1 MPREQQK
8 RGRRAEKKAQ
18 KDGEPKRKSDEVPE
32 EPVAKRIK
40 PSGDVDADGDTH
52 VTYDHGADYIPLDQ
66 GDQQFG
72 QQEGGEQRE
81 SEDNGDMPFFGL
93 LDADES
99 EYFSRASEILESN
112 QFENAEEKHLF
123 VESVYREANG
133 KELKIACSQGC
144 SRLMEKLIS
153 MSDVRQ
159 IRRLFSKF
167 IGNFLHLVQ
176 HRFAS
181 HCCETLFI
189 NAAPAVMQKTSKTQ
203 AKKDDNNGGEAED
216 DEPEL
221 SLSEMF
227 MAVIKELEG
236 NWGFLLTE
244 RFASHTIRVLLLV
257 LAGEPVDVESN
268 DSIVSSRN
276 KERLGLSALN
286 TQEENKEDKEKAVPK
301 KRSVPESF
309 EPALKKIMN
318 DMVLGLDDVYLRALA
333 THPVGNPVL
342 QVMLTLELSH
352 FGKSS
357 AKDPK
362 SILRRLLPD
371 ENVEEGTE
379 SANFIRGLL
388 YDPVGSRL
396 VETMVRHMPGKVF
409 KNLYKNNLRER
420 IGSLARNQTAGYV
433 VLKTLERLGK
443 DDLKDAMDLII
454 PEVKSLIDRFRL
466 IVPRTLVERCVIRN
480 VDTKPFA
487 KALKEAFDEDPAAR
501 LRQMLR
507 LDATAE
513 EIQNHQT
520 HEEQENQQT
529 AYEAHMGH
537 NEHRKKTSST
547 LTSEKLHGSLFT
559 QTLLSVPGPLSDLV
573 YTGLLAQ
580 PSETI
585 IQLAQESTSSHVL
598 QQALKSKTS
607 TTQFRRQFVTRF
619 QGHLVELAQNNSGS
633 HVVDCLWD
641 ATKDIHFV
649 KERMAQELASNEMTL
664 RDSFIGRAV
673 WRNWSMDLYKRR
685 RGEWV
690 GRAKGIEQPTWV
702 DGQASQVERPKS
714 KIELAR
720 ERYAVQQ
727 GIQDV
732 RKAASAEQ
740 AAAAAEQE

>member
-18 KDGEPKRKSDEVPE
+18 KDDESKRKFDDTPE
-32 EPVAKRIK
+32 EPVAKRMK
-40 PSGDVDADGDTH
+40 PSDGADVDAD
-52 VTYDHGADYIPLDQ
+52 VNVAYDQNADYIPLDG
-66 GDQQFG
+66 GDEQYG
-72 QQEGGEQRE
+72 QQMEGEQKE
-81 SEDNGDMPFFGL
+81 YEDNGDMPFYGL
-93 LDADES
+93 LDTDEQ
-99 EYFSRASEILESN
+99 EYFSRANEMLEAN
-112 QFENAEEKHLF
+112 QFEDAEQKNLF

-159 IRRLFSKF
+159 IRRIFSKF
-167 IGNFLHLVQ
+167 IGHFLHLVQ

-189 NAAPAVMQKTSKTQ
+189 NAAPAVMQKTSKAQ
-203 AKKDDNNGGEAED
+203 AKKEDEDGEE
-216 DEPEL
+216 EPEL
-221 SLSEMF
+221 SLAEMF
-227 MAVIKELEG
+227 MSVIQELEG
-236 NWGFLLTE
+236 NWGYLLTE

-268 DSIVSSRN
+268 QSIVASRN
-276 KERLGLSALN
+276 KERLGLSTLN
-286 TQEENKEDKEKAVPK
+286 TGEENKEDKEKTSSK

-309 EPALKKIMN
+309 EPALKKIMS
-318 DMVLGLDDVYLRALA
+318 DMVSGLDDVYLRALA
-333 THPVGNPVL
+333 THAVGNPVL

-409 KNLYKNNLRER
+409 KNLYKNNIRER

-454 PEVKSLIDRFRL
+454 PEVPGLIERFRL

-487 KALKEAFDEDPAAR
+487 KALKEAFDQDPSIR

-507 LDATAE
+507 LDASPE
-513 EIQNHQT
+513 EIQNH
-520 HEEQENQQT
+520 EDQEMQDGG
-529 AYEAHMGH
+529 YEGQ
-537 NEHRKKTSST
+537 NEHRKKPSST
-547 LTSEKLHGSLFT
+547 YSSEKLHGSLFA

-573 YTGLLAQ
+573 YSGLLAQ
-580 PSETI
+580 SSETI
-585 IQLAQESTSSHVL
+585 IQLAQESTSSRVL
-598 QQALKSKTS
+598 QQALKAKTS

-641 ATKDIHFV
+641 ATKDIFFV
-649 KERMAQELASNEMTL
+649 KERMAQELVANEMVL

-690 GRAKGIEQPTWV
+690 GRAKGLDQQPGWAE
-702 DGQASQVERPKS
+702 GQGERPKS

-720 ERYAVQQ
+720 ERYAIQQ

-732 RKAASAEQ
+732 RQAATAEQ
-740 AAAAAEQE
+740 AAAAAEN